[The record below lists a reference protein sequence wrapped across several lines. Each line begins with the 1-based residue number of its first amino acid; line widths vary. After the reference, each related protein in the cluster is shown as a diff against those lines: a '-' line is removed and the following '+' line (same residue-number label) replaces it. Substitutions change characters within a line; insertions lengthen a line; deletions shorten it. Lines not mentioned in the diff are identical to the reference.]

1 MKTTGSVRVGKEKK
15 KAFLSTYLKFIVLS
29 KENWN
34 SRQYRREGYC
44 LIFFKT
50 AFAFIKTHI

>member
-29 KENWN
+29 KEN
-34 SRQYRREGYC
+34 
-44 LIFFKT
+44 
-50 AFAFIKTHI
+50 